1 MPGPFV
7 CIVSFTDPEGMT
19 HSVEVAAD
27 SLFQAAALGVA
38 ELCRGEFT
46 AAGIGPATNLRVAIK
61 APATVHEVRFS
72 RLESWLQSHGKS
84 PNEQALK
91 ADLRARLTE

>member
-1 MPGPFV
+1 
-7 CIVSFTDPEGMT
+7 MT

-38 ELCRGEFT
+38 EFRRCGFT
-46 AAGIGPATNLRVAIK
+46 EAGVGPATNLRVAIK

-72 RLESWLQSHGKS
+72 RLEAWLQSNGRS
-84 PNEQALK
+84 PKEQVLK
-91 ADLRARLTE
+91 ADLRARLAE